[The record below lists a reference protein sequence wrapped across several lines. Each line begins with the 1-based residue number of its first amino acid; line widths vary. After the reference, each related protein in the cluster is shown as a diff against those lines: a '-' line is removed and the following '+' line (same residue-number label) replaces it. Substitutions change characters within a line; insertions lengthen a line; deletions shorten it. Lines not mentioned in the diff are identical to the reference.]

1 MMRMLARAAV
11 VTMLLTMSLAACG
24 SAGTGVSKTAS
35 SRLHAEISLLRAA
48 STSGDRTAARIA
60 LARVRAEIAQ
70 LRTRGELSGDAV
82 RRLRAA
88 AAAVERQL
96 SLLPEPTTTTTTTT
110 PSPEAKGHGK
120 SGDEHGKGAKEKD

>member
-1 MMRMLARAAV
+1 MRSIARLLLIAMLV
-11 VTMLLTMSLAACG
+11 AACG
-24 SAGTGVSKTAS
+24 SGSTGVSKTAA
-35 SRLHAEISLLRAA
+35 SRLHAEVSLLRAA

-60 LARVRAEIAQ
+60 LARVQAEIGQ
-70 LRTRGELSGDAV
+70 LRTRGELSPEAV
-82 RRLRAA
+82 RRLRAG

-110 PSPEAKGHGK
+110 PPSSEGKGRGK